1 MRFGDFQTSNRS
13 RSLKDGISVD
23 DNGSSRLKETAL
35 ILILPFVDARENPRA
50 KAFPRIGLRVD
61 KLFSMVA
68 DALWEDYRARCI
80 DSADLHSEL
89 CNQVVLRVRA
99 ETWALRN
106 FNSAVDDRHGLGE
119 RRRAKVGKHP
129 LERRIFVLHRDA
141 MQHR

>member
-61 KLFSMVA
+61 KLF
-68 DALWEDYRARCI
+68 
-80 DSADLHSEL
+80 
-89 CNQVVLRVRA
+89 
-99 ETWALRN
+99 
-106 FNSAVDDRHGLGE
+106 
-119 RRRAKVGKHP
+119 
-129 LERRIFVLHRDA
+129 
-141 MQHR
+141 